1 MTTPPTAPTSPEPT
15 ARPGLRAASP
25 SGLAFEFTRH
35 GSVRRMAWRELCIN
49 LYSGNELEGGPDLL
63 VLRCLQPDGTAEWTP
78 LLGPRSP
85 SRVSATPLG
94 LVAQGEWG
102 ALKYTLHLVLS
113 STAAAWFWHLDLH
126 NSGSETCQVDVLHG
140 QDVSLSPWGAL
151 RTNEFYVSHYLDH
164 TPLTHP
170 RVGTVLA
177 TRQNLPVAG
186 RNPWLLTG
194 ALGRSVAWATDQ
206 LQWLGLA
213 PRHGEAA
220 IACTQG
226 LPSTRLQHEHA
237 LAALQHEALTLPAG
251 AQTHLGFFGLL
262 QAHHAEASDPADLA
276 WVDHAL
282 ALPEAT
288 CPPSWPAPAGSA
300 PEPVSLFAKAPLLAV
315 HELSEAE
322 LRGLSEGD
330 WQQVERGDDG
340 TLLSYFQNDAHTV
353 LRAKERQVLRPHGHL
368 LRTGHHLTPDETALT
383 STCWMGGVFHSMVTQ
398 GHVGINRFVGTV
410 RGYLG
415 QFRSQGLRVFV
426 EIAGQWQLLDQP
438 SAFQMRPGGATWW
451 YRHAGGLLS
460 VEALALSK
468 PHALSLQLQVE
479 EGEPLRCLISL
490 QVALDGDD
498 ALDAGRPLCLATP
511 DGALLYP
518 RPDSALGQRF
528 AQGHFRL
535 LALEGTRLHAV
546 GGDELLYPD
555 AISRQQPQLCLVTEA
570 AHSASLLITGH
581 LLAGA
586 QPGVAQH
593 SRHLPASPWLSLAP
607 AGDSPAAQA
616 TQRLARMLPWL
627 QHNAL
632 VHYLA
637 PRGLEQ
643 FSGGGWGTRDVCQ
656 GPVELLLAL
665 GRPAPIRDLLLR
677 VYSAQ
682 NRSGDWPQ
690 WFMFFERER
699 GIRAGDSHGD
709 IVYWPLL
716 ALGQYLLATGDASL
730 LSEPLPY
737 FEPGEPETL
746 WQHAQ
751 RALQLAAGRTAGGTA
766 LAAYGHGDWNDALQP
781 ANPALREHLCS
792 SWTVTLHHQVLTTL
806 SQALREVAG
815 NAAEADALRAH
826 AARVLADFHR
836 LLVLDDEIMGYALFK
851 PDGAVEPMLHPRDRA
866 TGVRHSLLPMM
877 HAILGNMLSPVQA
890 QHHLGLIREHLSG
903 PDGARLFD
911 QPMAYRGG
919 PQTWFQ
925 RAESS
930 SYFGREIG
938 LMYTHAHLRY
948 TEALAHLGEAQGFF
962 TALGLAHP
970 VGLHAQVPSTTRRQ
984 ANCYYS
990 SSDAAFAD
998 RAEASAHYGRI
1009 ASGEV
1014 ALEGGWR
1021 VYSSGAGIALGLVMR
1036 QFLGL
1041 RPRAAGMVFDPV
1053 MPSALDGLQL
1063 DVQLG
1068 EQRLALLYRVGPAG
1082 HGVQK
1087 VLLNGEALAF
1097 ERQPN
1102 PYRCGAVLVPQASW
1116 QQALA
1121 RTPTGQ
1127 TPQLQ
1132 LVLG

>member
-1 MTTPPTAPTSPEPT
+1 MSTSPT
-15 ARPGLRAASP
+15 QPGLTVASP
-25 SGLAFEFTRH
+25 SGLTFEFTRH
-35 GSVRRMAWRELCIN
+35 GSVRRMAWQDLCIN
-49 LYSGNELEGGPDLL
+49 LWSGNELEGGPDLL
-63 VLRCLQPDGTAEWTP
+63 VLRHLHVDGSVTWTP

-85 SRVSATPLG
+85 SLVRATPLG
-94 LVAQGEWG
+94 LVAQGTWG
-102 ALKYTLHLVLS
+102 TLAYTLHLVLS
-113 STAAAWFWHLDLH
+113 STAPAWFWHVELH
-126 NSGSETCQVDVLHG
+126 NTGPLTCQVDVLYG

-177 TRQNLPVAG
+177 TRQNLAVAG

-206 LQWLGLA
+206 LQWLGLG
-213 PRHGEAA
+213 PRHGQAA
-220 IACTQG
+220 QACTQG
-226 LPSTRLQHEHA
+226 LPGARLQHEHA
-237 LAALQHEALTLPAG
+237 LAALQHEPLTLPAG
-251 AQTHLGFFGLL
+251 AQTQLGYFGLL
-262 QAHHAEASDPADLA
+262 QAHHADASGPADLA

-288 CPPSWPAPAGSA
+288 CPPGWPAPVGVA
-300 PEPVSLFAKAPLLAV
+300 PEPASLFATATLLAAKD
-315 HELSEAE
+315 LPEAE
-322 LRGLSEGD
+322 LQALGGGA
-330 WQQVERGDDG
+330 WQQVERAEDG
-340 TLLSYFQNDAHTV
+340 TLLSYFQGASHTV
-353 LRAKERQVLRPHGHL
+353 LPAKERQVLRPHGHL

-398 GHVGINRFVGTV
+398 GHVGINRFLGTV

-415 QFRSQGLRVFV
+415 QFRSHGLRVFV
-426 EIAGQWQLLDQP
+426 ELGGQWQLLDQP
-438 SAFQMRPGGATWW
+438 SAFQMRPDGATWW
-451 YRHAGGLLS
+451 YRHASGLLRVQS
-460 VEALALSK
+460 QGLSD
-468 PHALSLQLQVE
+468 PHALTLQVHVD
-479 EGEPLRCLISL
+479 EGAPLRCLISL

-498 ALDAGRPLCLATP
+498 ALNPGRPVCLTTP
-511 DGALLYP
+511 DGALVYP
-518 RPDSALGQRF
+518 RPEGPLGQRF
-528 AQGHFRL
+528 GQGHFRL
-535 LALEGTRLHAV
+535 LALEGTRFAAV
-546 GGDELLYPD
+546 GGDERLYPD
-555 AISRQQPQLCLVTEA
+555 GVSRQQPHLCLVTEA
-570 AHSASLLITGH
+570 AANTGLLISGHLVSGTPASVAAHSA
-581 LLAGA
+581 
-586 QPGVAQH
+586 Q
-593 SRHLPASPWLSLAP
+593 LPPSPWLGLAP
-607 AGDSPAAQA
+607 AAANDAAQA
-616 TQRLARMLPWL
+616 TERLALILPWL

-632 VHYLA
+632 VHYLS

-665 GRPAPIRDLLLR
+665 GRPAPVRDLLLR

-699 GIRAGDSHGD
+699 HIRADDSHGD

-716 ALGQYLLATGDASL
+716 ALGQYLLASGDAGL
-730 LSEPLPY
+730 LDEPLPY
-737 FEPGEPETL
+737 FEAGAPETL

-751 RALQLAAGRTAGGTA
+751 RALQLATRRTAGGTA

-781 ANPALREHLCS
+781 ANPSLREHLCS

-806 SQALREVAG
+806 AQALNEVAKRP
-815 NAAEADALRAH
+815 AEADLLQAQAQ
-826 AARVLADFHR
+826 RVLADFHR
-836 LLVLDDEIMGYALFK
+836 LLVLDDEIMGYALFQ
-851 PDGAVEPMLHPRDRA
+851 PDGTVEPLLHPRDRS

-877 HAILGNMLSPVQA
+877 HAITNDMLSPAQA
-890 QHHLGLIREHLSG
+890 RAHLALIRQHLCG

-911 QPMAYRGG
+911 QPLGYRGG

-930 SYFGREIG
+930 TYFGREIG

-948 TEALAHLGEAQGFF
+948 TEALAHVGDAPGFF
-962 TALGLAHP
+962 HALGLAHP
-970 VGLHAQVPSTTRRQ
+970 VALHERLPQATRRQ

-1009 ASGEV
+1009 ASAEV
-1014 ALEGGWR
+1014 VLEGGWR
-1021 VYSSGAGIALGLVMR
+1021 VYSSGAGIGLGLVMR

-1041 RPRAAGMVFDPV
+1041 RPQAAGLDLDPV
-1053 MPSALDGLQL
+1053 MPASLDGLRL
-1063 DVQLG
+1063 EVQLG
-1068 EQRLALLYRVGPAG
+1068 DQRLALHYRVGPAG
-1082 HGVQK
+1082 HGVQQ
-1087 VLLNGEALAF
+1087 VLLNGVALPF

-1102 PYRCGAVLVPQASW
+1102 PYRSGAARVPQAAW
-1116 QQALA
+1116 LQALA
-1121 RTPTGQ
+1121 LCPAGQ

-1132 LVLG
+1132 IVLD

>member
-1 MTTPPTAPTSPEPT
+1 MSSIPKSTDQAQH
-15 ARPGLRAASP
+15 PGLHVVSP
-25 SGLAFEFTRH
+25 SGLDFEFTTH
-35 GSVRRMAWRELCIN
+35 GSVRRLAWRGLCIN
-49 LYSGNELEGGPDLL
+49 LYAGNELEGGPDLL
-63 VLRCLQPDGTAEWTP
+63 VLRRLPPGGTPEWTP

-85 SRVSATPLG
+85 SRVSTTPLG
-94 LVAQGEWG
+94 LVAQGTWG
-102 ALKYTLHLVLS
+102 SLHYTLHLVLS
-113 STAAAWFWHLDLH
+113 STEAAWFWHLDLH
-126 NSGSETCQVDVLHG
+126 NSGGETCQVDVLYG

-164 TPLTHP
+164 TPLAHP

-177 TRQNLPVAG
+177 TRQNLAVAG
-186 RNPWLLTG
+186 RNPWLLSG
-194 ALGRSVAWATDQ
+194 ALGRSVAWATDH
-206 LQWLGLA
+206 LQWTGLA
-213 PRHGEAA
+213 QRHGEAPV
-220 IACTQG
+220 ACTRG
-226 LPSTRLQHEHA
+226 LPGTRLQHEHA

-251 AQTHLGFFGLL
+251 AQTQVGFFGLL
-262 QAHHAEASDPADLA
+262 QAHHEAASAAADLA
-276 WVDHAL
+276 WVDQAL

-288 CPPSWPAPAGSA
+288 CPPNWPAPDVSA
-300 PEPVSLFAKAPLLAV
+300 TEPVSLFASAPLLAV
-315 HELSEAE
+315 QDLSEAE
-322 LRGLSEGD
+322 LQRLCDGD

-340 TLLSYFQNDAHTV
+340 TLLSFFQADAHTV
-353 LRAKERQVLRPHGHL
+353 LRAKERQVLRPHGHM

-398 GHVGINRFVGTV
+398 GHVGINRFLGTV

-415 QFRSQGLRVFV
+415 QFRSQGLRVFA
-426 EIAGQWQLLDQP
+426 EIGGEWHLLDQP
-438 SAFQMRPGGATWW
+438 SAFQMRPDGVTWW

-460 VEALALSK
+460 VRASAWGE
-468 PHALSLQLQVE
+468 PHALALQLQVD
-479 EGEPLRCLISL
+479 EGEPLRCLMSL
-490 QVALDGDD
+490 HVALDGDD
-498 ALDAGRPLCLATP
+498 ELHPGRPICLATP
-511 DGALLYP
+511 DGALVYP

-535 LALEGTRLHAV
+535 LALEGTRFNAV

-555 AISRQQPQLCLVTEA
+555 TRSRQQPQLCLVTET
-570 AHSASLLITGH
+570 AHTVGLLITGH
-581 LLAGA
+581 LLSGT
-586 QPGVAQH
+586 QPGVAEH
-593 SRHLPASPWLSLAP
+593 SRHLAASPWRSLVP
-607 AGDSPAAQA
+607 ATPNPAAQA
-616 TQRLARMLPWL
+616 TERLAHILPWL

-632 VHYLA
+632 VHYLS

-656 GPVELLLAL
+656 GPVELLLGL
-665 GRPAPIRDLLLR
+665 GQPAPIRDLLMR

-730 LSEPLPY
+730 LGEALPY

-781 ANPALREHLCS
+781 ADPNLREHMCS

-806 SQALREVAG
+806 AQALREVAG
-815 NAAEADALRAH
+815 KAAEAYAQQAH
-826 AARVLADFHR
+826 AARVLSDFHR
-836 LLVLDDEIMGYALFK
+836 VLVLDGEIMGYALFK
-851 PDGAVEPMLHPRDRA
+851 PDGSVEPMLHPRDRV
-866 TGVRHSLLPMM
+866 TGVQHSLLPMM
-877 HAILGNMLSPVQA
+877 HAIINNMLSPEQA
-890 QHHLGLIREHLSG
+890 QHHLGLIRQHLSG

-930 SYFGREIG
+930 TYFGREIG

-948 TEALAHLGEAQGFF
+948 TEALAHLGEADAFF
-962 TALGLAHP
+962 AALGLAHP
-970 VGLHAQVPSTTRRQ
+970 VGLHQQVPSATRRQ

-1021 VYSSGAGIALGLVMR
+1021 VYSSGAGIGLGLVMR

-1041 RPRAAGMVFDPV
+1041 RPQAAGMVFDPV
-1053 MPSALDGLQL
+1053 MPTALDGLQL
-1063 DVQLG
+1063 EVQLG
-1068 EQRLALLYRVGPAG
+1068 EQRLALQYRVGAAG
-1082 HGVQK
+1082 HGVQQ
-1087 VLLNGEALAF
+1087 VLLNGESLSFMRMA
-1097 ERQPN
+1097 N
-1102 PYRCGAVLVPQASW
+1102 PYRCGAARVPLADW

-1121 RTPTGQ
+1121 RTPAGQ

-1132 LVLG
+1132 LVLA

>member
-1 MTTPPTAPTSPEPT
+1 MTAPAASPAP
-15 ARPGLRAASP
+15 APQPGLQVASP
-25 SGLAFEFTRH
+25 SGLTFDLSSH

-63 VLRCLQPDGTAEWTP
+63 VLRRLSTGGVPEWTP

-85 SRVSATPLG
+85 SRVSTTPLG

-113 STAAAWFWHLDLH
+113 STEPTWFWHLDLH
-126 NSGSETCQVDVLHG
+126 NSGSGTCQVDVLHG
-140 QDVSLSPWGAL
+140 QDVALSPWAAL

-177 TRQNLPVAG
+177 TRQNLAVAG
-186 RNPWLLTG
+186 FNPWLLTG

-206 LQWLGLA
+206 LQWLGLGQ
-213 PRHGEAA
+213 RHGQAPL
-220 IACTQG
+220 ACTQG

-251 AQTHLGFFGLL
+251 AHAHVGFFGLL
-262 QAHHAEASDPADLA
+262 QAHHAEASGPADLA

-282 ALPEAT
+282 ALAEAA
-288 CPPSWPAPAGSA
+288 CPPSWPPPAGSA
-300 PEPVSLFAKAPLLAV
+300 PEPVSLFASAPLLAG

-330 WQQVERGDDG
+330 WQQVERDDDG
-340 TLLSYFQNDAHTV
+340 TLLSYFQAEAHTV

-368 LRTGHHLTPDETALT
+368 LRTGHNLTPDECALT

-438 SAFQMRPGGATWW
+438 SAFQMRPDSATWW
-451 YRHAGGLLS
+451 YRHDGGLLS
-460 VEALALSK
+460 VQAQALSE

-498 ALDAGRPLCLATP
+498 ELDAGRPLWLATP
-511 DGALLYP
+511 DGALVYP

-535 LALEGTRLHAV
+535 LALEGTRFNAV

-555 AISRQQPQLCLVTEA
+555 ARSRQQPQLCLVTETA
-570 AHSASLLITGH
+570 RSAGLLITGH
-581 LLAGA
+581 LVAGA

-593 SRHLPASPWLSLAP
+593 SRHLPASPWLSVAP
-607 AGDSPAAQA
+607 ASDTPAAQA
-616 TQRLARMLPWL
+616 TQRLALILPWL

-730 LSEPLPY
+730 LTEPLPY
-737 FEPGEPETL
+737 FEPGEPDTL

-781 ANPALREHLCS
+781 ADPALREHMCS
-792 SWTVTLHHQVLTTL
+792 SWTVTLHHQVLATL

-815 NAAEADALRAH
+815 NTTEADALQAH
-826 AARVLADFHR
+826 ATRVLADFHR
-836 LLVLDDEIMGYALFK
+836 VLVLDGEIMGYALFK

-877 HAILGNMLSPVQA
+877 HAIINDMLSPVQA
-890 QHHLGLIREHLSG
+890 QHHLALIRSHLSG

-948 TEALAHLGEAQGFF
+948 TEALAHMGEAEAFF
-962 TALGLAHP
+962 DALGLAHP
-970 VGLHAQVPSTTRRQ
+970 VALHERLPQATRRQ

-998 RAEASAHYGRI
+998 RAEASAHYDRI
-1009 ASGEV
+1009 ASGQV

-1021 VYSSGAGIALGLVMR
+1021 VYSSGAGISLGLVMR

-1041 RPRAAGMVFDPV
+1041 RPQAAGMVFDPV

-1068 EQRLALLYRVGPAG
+1068 EQRLALLYRVGTVG
-1082 HGVQK
+1082 HGVQQ

-1097 ERQPN
+1097 SRVAN
-1102 PYRCGAVLVPQASW
+1102 PYRGGAALVPQASW

-1121 RTPTGQ
+1121 STPAGQ

-1132 LVLG
+1132 LVLA